1 MDSGRIWTY
10 LPLYVG
16 DAVDLR
22 PDDGGYVA
30 SRLVVLRPM
39 RGGFVGPSSYVST
52 MPRTGLIAR
61 HAQHAVEAALADT
74 RVVVVLGARQVGKST
89 LLEQVASA
97 EGAGRDVLTL
107 DDQATRAAAIADP
120 AGFIA
125 TLDTPVAIDEI
136 QRVPELMTEIKL
148 RVDRDETPGQFV
160 ITGSAN
166 LLEMKQV
173 KDSLAG
179 RAEYLR
185 LHPFSQ
191 GELLGHRESF
201 IPGLAE
207 SRFPSVTDAPVGRK
221 AYAEIIARGGY
232 PEIQERA
239 SNRRPRFFESYVE
252 GILDRDLASL
262 GDVAD
267 RAGVARLLQ
276 AIGATSAS
284 ELNIERLSSSLGT
297 PASTIRRHIDLLETL
312 FLIRRVPAWSS
323 NLLAR
328 TIKRPKVHIADTGLL
343 AYLVGANEG
352 RIETDLDLGGMFYE
366 TFVAMELHRQI
377 SWLDD
382 RPQLFHFRDRD
393 QREVDIVLEHR
404 DGSVSAVE
412 VKSAATVHQR
422 DFRGL
427 NHLKDKLGVK
437 FKAGALL
444 YTGAQTVPFGDRLA
458 AVPLPGL
465 WAR

>member
-1 MDSGRIWTY
+1 M
-10 LPLYVG
+10 
-16 DAVDLR
+16 
-22 PDDGGYVA
+22 
-30 SRLVVLRPM
+30 
-39 RGGFVGPSSYVST
+39 
-52 MPRTGLIAR
+52 
-61 HAQHAVEAALADT
+61 EAALADT

-97 EGAGRDVLTL
+97 EGADREVLTL
-107 DDQATRAAAIADP
+107 DSQAVRTAATADP

-148 RVDRDETPGQFV
+148 RVDRDKTPGQFA

-191 GELLGHRESF
+191 GELLGHRETF
-201 IPGLAE
+201 VPGLA
-207 SRFPSVTDAPVGRK
+207 SGRFPNITDAPVGRR
-221 AYAEIIARGGY
+221 AYAEVVTRGGY
-232 PEIQERA
+232 PEIQGRPP
-239 SNRRPRFFESYVE
+239 NRRPRFFESYVE
-252 GILDRDLASL
+252 GILERDLASL

-267 RAGVARLLQ
+267 RAVVGRLLQ
-276 AIGATSAS
+276 AIGATSAA
-284 ELNIERLSSSLGT
+284 ELNVERLSTSLGT
-297 PASTIRRHIDLLETL
+297 PATTIRRHIELLEML
-312 FLIRRVPAWSS
+312 FLIRRLPAWSN

-328 TIKRPKVHIADTGLL
+328 SIKRPKVHVADTGLL
-343 AYLVGANEG
+343 AYLVGADER

-393 QREVDIVLEHR
+393 QREVDIVIEHR

-412 VKSAATVHQR
+412 VKSAATVHPR

-427 NHLKDKLGVK
+427 RHLKDKLGSR

-444 YTGAQTVPFGDRLA
+444 YTGANTVPVSDRLA
-458 AVPLPGL
+458 AVPLAGL
-465 WAR
+465 WSA

>member
-1 MDSGRIWTY
+1 MAQG
-10 LPLYVG
+10 
-16 DAVDLR
+16 
-22 PDDGGYVA
+22 
-30 SRLVVLRPM
+30 RLV
-39 RGGFVGPSSYVST
+39 
-52 MPRTGLIAR
+52 AR
-61 HAQHAVEAALADT
+61 HAQRAVELALADT

-97 EGAGRDVLTL
+97 EGAGREVLTL
-107 DDQATRAAAIADP
+107 DNQAVRTAATVDP

-125 TLDTPVAIDEI
+125 SLKTPVAIDEI
-136 QRVPELMTEIKL
+136 QRIPELMTEIKL
-148 RVDRDETPGQFV
+148 RVDRDNTPGQFA

-201 IPGLAE
+201 VPDLANG
-207 SRFPSVTDAPVGRK
+207 RFPDVTNAPVGRH
-221 AYAEIIARGGY
+221 AHAEILAKGGY
-232 PEIQERA
+232 PEVQQRA
-239 SNRRPRFFESYVE
+239 CSRRPRFFESYVE
-252 GILDRDLASL
+252 GIMDRDLASL
-262 GDVAD
+262 ADVAD
-267 RAGVARLLQ
+267 RAVVARLLQ
-276 AIGATSAS
+276 AIGATSAA

-297 PASTIRRHIDLLETL
+297 PATTIRRHIDLLETL
-312 FLIRRVPAWSS
+312 FLIRRLPAWSN

-328 TIKRPKVHIADTGLL
+328 SIKRPKVHVADTGLL
-343 AYLVGANEG
+343 AYLVGSDER

-366 TFVAMELHRQI
+366 TFVAIELHRQI

-393 QREVDIVLEHR
+393 QREVDIVIEHR
-404 DGSVSAVE
+404 DGSISAVE
-412 VKSAATVHQR
+412 VKSAATVHER

-427 NHLKDKLGVK
+427 NHLKDKIGTR

-444 YTGAQTVPFGDRLA
+444 YAGANTVSFGDRLA
-458 AVPLPGL
+458 AVPLSGL
-465 WAR
+465 WAP

>member
-1 MDSGRIWTY
+1 M
-10 LPLYVG
+10 PP
-16 DAVDLR
+16 AV
-22 PDDGGYVA
+22 
-30 SRLVVLRPM
+30 LV
-39 RGGFVGPSSYVST
+39 
-52 MPRTGLIAR
+52 AR
-61 HAQHAVEAALADT
+61 HAQRAVEAALADT

-89 LLEQVASA
+89 LLEQVAAA
-97 EGAGRDVLTL
+97 EGASREVLTL
-107 DDQATRAAAIADP
+107 DNQAVRSAATIDP

-125 TLDTPVAIDEI
+125 TLGTPVAIDEI

-148 RVDRDETPGQFV
+148 RVDRDKTPGQFA

-191 GELLGHRESF
+191 GELFGHRESF
-201 IPGLAE
+201 VPGLAKG
-207 SRFPSVTDAPVGRK
+207 SFPSVTNAPVGRK
-221 AYAEIIARGGY
+221 AHADILARGGY
-232 PEIQERA
+232 PEIQGRA

-252 GILDRDLASL
+252 GILERDLASL

-267 RAGVARLLQ
+267 RAVVARLLQ
-276 AIGATSAS
+276 AIGATSAA

-297 PASTIRRHIDLLETL
+297 PATTIRRHIELLEML
-312 FLIRRVPAWSS
+312 FLIRRLPAWSN

-328 TIKRPKVHIADTGLL
+328 SIKRPKVHVADTGLL
-343 AYLVGANEG
+343 AYLVGADER

-393 QREVDIVLEHR
+393 QREVDIVIQHR
-404 DGSVSAVE
+404 DGSVAAVE
-412 VKSAATVHQR
+412 VKAAATVHER

-427 NHLKDKLGVK
+427 THLKNKLGNK

-444 YTGAQTVPFGDRLA
+444 YTGASTVSFGDRLA
-458 AVPLPGL
+458 AVPLSGL
-465 WAR
+465 WAS

>member
-1 MDSGRIWTY
+1 M
-10 LPLYVG
+10 
-16 DAVDLR
+16 
-22 PDDGGYVA
+22 
-30 SRLVVLRPM
+30 
-39 RGGFVGPSSYVST
+39 
-52 MPRTGLIAR
+52 
-61 HAQHAVEAALADT
+61 ADT

-97 EGAGRDVLTL
+97 EGVGREVLTL
-107 DDQATRAAAIADP
+107 DNQAVRAAATADP

-148 RVDRDETPGQFV
+148 RVDRDTAPGQFV

-166 LLEMKQV
+166 LLEMKEV

-201 IPGLAE
+201 VPGLANG
-207 SRFPSVTDAPVGRK
+207 SFPSVTNAPVGRR
-221 AYAEIIARGGY
+221 AYAETLAKGGY
-232 PEIQERA
+232 PEVQRRVP
-239 SNRRPRFFESYVE
+239 NRRPRFFESYVE
-252 GILDRDLASL
+252 GLLERDLASL

-267 RAGVARLLQ
+267 RAVVGRLLQ
-276 AIGATSAS
+276 GIGATSAA
-284 ELNIERLSSSLGT
+284 ELNIESLSNSLGT
-297 PASTIRRHIDLLETL
+297 PATTIRRHVELLEML
-312 FLIRRVPAWSS
+312 FLIRRLPAWSS

-328 TIKRPKVHIADTGLL
+328 SIKRPKVHVADTGLL
-343 AYLVGANEG
+343 SYLVGADER
-352 RIETDLDLGGMFYE
+352 RIETDLDLGGIFYE
-366 TFVAMELHRQI
+366 SFVAMELDRQI

-382 RPQLFHFRDRD
+382 RPQIFHFRDRE
-393 QREVDIVLEHR
+393 QREVDVVIEHR

-412 VKSAATVHQR
+412 IKSAATVHDR

-427 NHLKDKLGVK
+427 THLRNKLGTR
-437 FKAGALL
+437 FKAGVLI
-444 YTGAQTVPFGDRLA
+444 YTGANTVSFGDRLA
-458 AVPLPGL
+458 AVPLSGL
-465 WAR
+465 WSA

>member
-1 MDSGRIWTY
+1 M
-10 LPLYVG
+10 
-16 DAVDLR
+16 
-22 PDDGGYVA
+22 
-30 SRLVVLRPM
+30 
-39 RGGFVGPSSYVST
+39 
-52 MPRTGLIAR
+52 
-61 HAQHAVEAALADT
+61 ADT

-89 LLEQVASA
+89 LLEQVAST
-97 EGAGRDVLTL
+97 ERAGREVLTL
-107 DDQATRAAAIADP
+107 DNQPIRAAATADP

-125 TLDTPVAIDEI
+125 TLKTPVAIDEI

-148 RVDRDETPGQFV
+148 RVDRDKTPGQFA

-166 LLEMKQV
+166 LLEMRQV

-201 IPGLAE
+201 VPGLANG
-207 SRFPSVTDAPVGRK
+207 SFPSVTNAPVGRK
-221 AYAEIIARGGY
+221 AHADILAKGGY
-232 PEIQERA
+232 PEIQGRA
-239 SNRRPRFFESYVE
+239 SNRRPRFFKSYVE
-252 GILDRDLASL
+252 GILERDLASL

-267 RAGVARLLQ
+267 RAVVARLLQ
-276 AIGATSAS
+276 AIGATSAA
-284 ELNIERLSSSLGT
+284 ELNIERLSNSLGR
-297 PASTIRRHIDLLETL
+297 PATTIRRHIELLEML
-312 FLIRRVPAWSS
+312 FLIRRVPAWSN

-328 TIKRPKVHIADTGLL
+328 SIKRPKVHVADTGLL
-343 AYLVGANEG
+343 AYLVGADER

-393 QREVDIVLEHR
+393 QREVDIVIEHR

-412 VKSAATVHQR
+412 VKSAATVHER

-427 NHLKDKLGVK
+427 NHLKDKLGSK
-437 FKAGALL
+437 FKAGALI
-444 YTGAQTVPFGDRLA
+444 YTGANTVSFGDRLA
-458 AVPLPGL
+458 AVPLSGL
-465 WAR
+465 WEP